1 MKMPKRF
8 VDTDIW
14 EKEWFMQLK
23 PTEKCLVK
31 YVRDKCD
38 IAGIWKPNFILASY
52 VIGDKVTLETL
63 LEIDNGNQFQVLPDG
78 KILCVDFV
86 QFQYGSE
93 LNPSSP
99 IHKKILNL
107 LSKYEIQ
114 YETKEVYSNKFEP
127 PTIEEIK
134 QEMLLKVNERNATE
148 QAKRFFDYYESVG
161 WFVGKHKMKSWKHAV
176 SGWINRAKIEPS
188 KENIRTKI
196 MTLGNKKLSEL

>member
-1 MKMPKRF
+1 MPKRF

-14 EKEWFMQLK
+14 EKEWFMQLN

-63 LEIDNGNQFQVLPDG
+63 VGIDNGNQFQVLPDG
-78 KILCVDFV
+78 KILCIDFV

-107 LSKYEIQ
+107 LSKYEIK
-114 YETKEVYSNKFEP
+114 YGTKEVYSNKFEP
-127 PTIEEIK
+127 PMIEEIK
-134 QEMLLKVNERNATE
+134 QEMLLKVSERNAIE

-176 SGWINRAKIEPS
+176 SGWLSRAKIEPS

-196 MTLGNKKLSEL
+196 MTIGNKKLSEL